1 MKAKP
6 GVPGIVLPVKLRST
20 VNLREHWRV
29 RAARART
36 ARHTAALVVRAH
48 LAHLWGIHPAGVLRV
63 RLTWVH
69 HRLADTDNLASAF
82 KAVRDGIA
90 DAFGLDDG
98 DRRLVWEYRQERGAP
113 QVRVE
118 VLAYNARL
126 EDEHR
131 RAVDAANQK
140 LERSAAHLLGARRT
154 RGAK

>member
-20 VNLREHWRV
+20 INLREHWRV
-29 RAARART
+29 RAARAKAT
-36 ARHTAALVVRAH
+36 RHTSALVVRAH
-48 LAHLWGIHPAGVLRV
+48 LGGKLPAGVLRV

-69 HRLADTDNLASAF
+69 HRLADTDNLATAF

-90 DAFGLDDG
+90 DALGLDDG

-131 RAVDAANQK
+131 KTVDAANQK